1 MKAFRNVLILSACFA
16 ALLLFARW
24 WGNAPM
30 EVSAA
35 STSMRSPVFG
45 YILDNPTV
53 SIAGAGV
60 TTSSTSITGVTSV
73 QIAWNF
79 GTVTGSY
86 SGCTVQAKTSFDS
99 VNWFTLGSAV
109 SISVS
114 SNAVN
119 AWTILQQAPT
129 SSGVTVTT
137 SSGSAATGFGEQI
150 EYTLACSGY
159 GTRAPVTIEAIY
171 K

>member
-1 MKAFRNVLILSACFA
+1 MKSFRNLLVLSACLA
-16 ALLLFARW
+16 ALLLCARW

-35 STSMRSPVFG
+35 STSIRSPVFG
-45 YILDNPTV
+45 YIVDNPMVNIT
-53 SIAGAGV
+53 GAGV
-60 TTSSTSITGVTSV
+60 TSSSTSVTGITSA

-86 SGCTVQAKTSFDS
+86 SGCTVQAKTSFDGA
-99 VNWFTLGSAV
+99 NWFTLGSAV
-109 SISVS
+109 SVSVS

-129 SSGVTVTT
+129 SSGVTAVTP
-137 SSGSAATGFGEQI
+137 SGSAATGFAAQI
-150 EYTLACSGY
+150 EYTLACGGY
-159 GTRAPVTIEAIY
+159 GTRAPVTITAIY